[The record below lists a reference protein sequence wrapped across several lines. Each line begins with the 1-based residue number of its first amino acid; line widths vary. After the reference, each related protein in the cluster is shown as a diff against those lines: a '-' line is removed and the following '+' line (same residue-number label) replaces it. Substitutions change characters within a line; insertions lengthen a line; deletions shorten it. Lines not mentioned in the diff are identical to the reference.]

1 MSVVP
6 ADITARI
13 QFSEAHDVPWTDHA
27 AQIGVSTA
35 EVAALAARTVAA
47 RAALAE
53 QQAIQ
58 NAAMAATLRLRL
70 AMAGMAQA
78 GSDIIKKI
86 RAKAATDGE
95 GVYSLAS
102 IPAPARPS
110 PLPPPGLPTG
120 FTFTLNQVGT
130 LTLKWRC
137 RNPRGAQ
144 GTIYQVS
151 RQVDATGAF
160 TFIGVSGIR
169 RFVDETLPSG
179 AASVTYEIVAI
190 RSTTRGNPGRFIVNF
205 GVGGAGEM
213 TASTAEMVS
222 PKLAA

>member
-6 ADITARI
+6 ADIVARI
-13 QFSEAHDVPWTDHA
+13 QYFEAHDAPWSDHA
-27 AQIGVSTA
+27 AQIGVSA
-35 EVAALAARTVAA
+35 IEVAAMAARTAAA
-47 RAALAE
+47 RAALEE
-53 QQAIQ
+53 QLAAQS
-58 NAAMAATLRLRL
+58 AAMAATLRLRL
-70 AMAGMAQA
+70 AMADMSQA

-86 RAKAATDGE
+86 RATAATDGDQ
-95 GVYSLAS
+95 VYSLAM

-110 PLPPPGLPTG
+110 PLPPPGTPTG
-120 FTFTLNQVGT
+120 FTFTLNPVGT

-151 RQVDATGAF
+151 RQVEGSGAF

-179 AASVTYEIVAI
+179 AASVIYEIVAI
-190 RSTTRGNPGRFIVNF
+190 RSTTRGVAGRFIVNF
-205 GVGGAGEM
+205 GVGGGEG
-213 TASTAEMVS
+213 AVVA